1 MMARAAYKH
10 ICQLLSDAGN
20 ESAAFDA
27 WCMLEH
33 VTGISRT
40 ALTVAEYTLSAEHFA
55 RLEEI
60 AARRGAGYPLQYLL
74 GEWDFLSLTLAVGEG
89 VLIPRPDTE
98 LLCETAAELLPVGGR
113 VRIIDLCAGSGC
125 VGLGIASLGE
135 DVHVTAAEL
144 SDAAIVYLKR
154 NCERYPRLDVVPVKC
169 DVLRDAE
176 RFCGIFQPFD
186 AIVSN
191 PPYIPSGD
199 ISAVSQE
206 VQHEPL
212 IALDGAD
219 DGLMFYRVIAGE
231 WLTLLT
237 VGGFCAV
244 EVGIGQAAD
253 VAAIFGAAGL
263 QEIEIKTDLCG
274 VDRVVCGRK
283 L

>member
-1 MMARAAYKH
+1 MTARAAYKH

-40 ALTVAEYTLSAEHFA
+40 ALTVADHTLSAEHFA
-55 RLEEI
+55 QLEEM

-98 LLCETAAELLPVGGR
+98 LLCETAAELLPTGGR
-113 VRIIDLCAGSGC
+113 VLDLCAGSGC
-125 VGLGIASLGE
+125 VGLGIASLCE
-135 DVHVTAAEL
+135 DVHVVAAEL

-154 NCERYPRLDVVPVKC
+154 NCGRYPKLDVVPTKC

-176 RFCGIFQPFD
+176 RFCGAFQPFD

-199 ISAVSQE
+199 LSDLSQE
-206 VQHEPL
+206 VQHEPVM
-212 IALDGAD
+212 ALDGAR

-231 WLTLLT
+231 WLALLNT
-237 VGGFCAV
+237 GGFCAV

-263 QEIEIKTDLCG
+263 QKIEIKTDLCG
-274 VDRVVCGRK
+274 IERVVCGRK
-283 L
+283 LK